1 MVKGTDEKSQAT
13 RTFPSI
19 HLLPTHVLQRPFKHL
34 FALHDVFRLI
44 VLEQVTQLARL
55 GMYLAQR
62 FKVRRLEL
70 KDL

>member
-1 MVKGTDEKSQAT
+1 MIKGTDEKLQAT

-19 HLLPTHVLQRPFKHL
+19 HLLPTHVLQRPFEHL
-34 FALHDVFRLI
+34 LALHDVFGLI

-55 GMYLAQR
+55 GMNLAQR